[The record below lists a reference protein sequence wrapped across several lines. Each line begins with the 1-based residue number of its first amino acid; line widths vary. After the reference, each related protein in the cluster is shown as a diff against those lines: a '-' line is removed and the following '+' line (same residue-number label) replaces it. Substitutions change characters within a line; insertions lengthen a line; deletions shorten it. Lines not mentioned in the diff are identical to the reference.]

1 MSDKKYFVYILTN
14 FTNNVLYTGATN
26 DLPRRIEEHKS
37 KKIEVFTKRYN
48 VTKLVYA
55 ESFGNVKDAIAR
67 EKQIKNLSRSKKIA
81 LIEQLNPTWQELL
94 PY

>member
-14 FTNNVLYTGATN
+14 FTNNVLYTGVTN

-37 KKIEVFTKRYN
+37 KKIEGFTKRYN

-67 EKQIKNLSRSKKIA
+67 EKQIKNLSRSKKIT